1 MIYMEHC
8 HLPMQVIFQ
17 NEELSAEVEA
27 IVKRDT
33 GHGIERYKEAPTS
46 FHQMVCLDEDSDISE
61 RGKRQIYTLLSRW
74 DKLVPFPLGEM
85 YPFLKQEEWVLPM
98 RDVSH
103 MKVYIQMVRTEN
115 TETEKVEKADNAEA
129 ESESVGKERTE
140 KERTEVIQWEFA
152 VESIEKR
159 KRPNSERIMLYC
171 YPHEGELCP
180 EFVIESALSTMALND
195 DKKADPIFCRIESVQ
210 SHEPTSNGEPRS
222 CCDNEKQ
229 CFLYIAENEH
239 TVHEIVKSIFLMG
252 TWVIEKIR

>member
-17 NEELSAEVEA
+17 NEELTAEVEA

-33 GHGIERYKEAPTS
+33 GHGIERFKEAPTS
-46 FHQMVCLDEDSDISE
+46 FHQMVCLDEESDISE
-61 RGKRQIYTLLSRW
+61 RGKRQIYTLLKRW
-74 DKLVPFPLGEM
+74 DKLVPFPLVEM
-85 YPFLKQEEWVLPM
+85 YPFLKQEEWVLSM
-98 RDVSH
+98 REVSH
-103 MKVYIQMVRTEN
+103 LKVYIQMVSTEN
-115 TETEKVEKADNAEA
+115 TETEKADNVEA
-129 ESESVGKERTE
+129 ESESVE

-159 KRPNSERIMLYC
+159 KRPNSEKIMLYC

-180 EFVIESALSTMALND
+180 EFVIESALSTMGLND
-195 DKKADPIFCRIESVQ
+195 DKKAEPIFCRIESVQ
-210 SHEPTSNGEPRS
+210 SYEPTSNGEPRS
-222 CCDNEKQ
+222 FCENEKQ

-239 TVHEIVKSIFLMG
+239 TVHGIVKSIFLTG